1 MWPGRNDTGPFVAL
15 MRVSFFAPS
24 QVDRISKDAMKW
36 LLGGVLVAFGA
47 QAAPEVP
54 PPTAE
59 TMVELQKIEAAS
71 YRGAVD
77 QLRIKYQDVARARPG
92 DAMPRVFVAWCTLP
106 SDDAWNQLKAIAT
119 IFPDNPWVRYGM
131 GRIYTNWKGMSDLAR
146 TEFEAVLKKDPKFFP
161 ALIGQGD
168 IARNKKDFATA
179 QEKYRAALAIAQ
191 DPFARAGLGLALA
204 GENKNAEALVE
215 LKKAIAA
222 QPEQPPALAMLV
234 KLSLE
239 AKDPEAVNA
248 AQALADLR
256 PKDREARK
264 MLADLRFDLGDK
276 AAAAKEYDRLVRLGN
291 ASLEVH
297 HRLATLY
304 RYLNDSEG
312 EERILQNIAALDEK
326 SPEANLRIAQLR
338 FLKKDLEGAEGQ
350 WLEALV
356 RDPKRVEAREA
367 LAQLRMDAGL
377 LYEALEEYRK
387 ALAID
392 PTRTQVA
399 EAITKLEADF
409 KLPKKKAHGNPNSI
423 FATVQASLGKFFEER
438 KRLKK
443 DLEGKYK
450 LRVRINAGGVVE
462 GVDVLEDGLKEPL
475 LLGHVYFGLRDAEFP
490 KVKGEPVFEFE
501 LGAKKKGK

>member
-1 MWPGRNDTGPFVAL
+1 MPL
-15 MRVSFFAPS
+15 SFFATPR
-24 QVDRISKDAMKW
+24 VARISKDAMKW
-36 LLGGVLVAFGA
+36 LTSWVLVAAVA
-47 QAAPEVP
+47 QAAPEVL

-59 TMVELQKIEAAS
+59 TMIELQKIEAAS

-77 QLRIKYQDVARARPG
+77 QMRIKYQDVARARPG
-92 DAMPRVFVAWCTLP
+92 DVMPRVFVAWCTLP

-168 IARNKKDFATA
+168 IARTQKDFVLA
-179 QEKYRAALAIAQ
+179 QEKYRAALVITE

-204 GENKNAEALVE
+204 GDNQNAEALVE

-222 QPEQPPALAMLV
+222 QPEQPTALALLV

-239 AKDPEAVNA
+239 AKDPDVVNA

-276 AAAAKEYDRLVRLGN
+276 AAAAKEYDRLIRLGN
-291 ASLEVH
+291 APLEIQR
-297 HRLATLY
+297 RLATLY
-304 RYLNDSEG
+304 RFLNDAEG

-338 FLKKDLEGAEGQ
+338 FLRKDLEGAEGQ

-367 LAQLRMDAGL
+367 IAQLRMDAGVL
-377 LYEALEEYRK
+377 HEALEEYRK

-392 PTRTQVA
+392 PTRTQTAAAV
-399 EAITKLEADF
+399 TKLEADF
-409 KLPKKKAHGNPNSI
+409 KLPKKKAHGSPTNI
-423 FATVQASLGKFFEER
+423 YWAVQASLGKFFDQR
-438 KRLKK
+438 KLQKR
-443 DLEGKYK
+443 DLAGKYK
-450 LRVRINAGGVVE
+450 VRVRIKADGAVE
-462 GVDVLEDGLKEPL
+462 GVDVLEDTLKDPL
-475 LLGHVYFGLRDAEFP
+475 LLGHVYFGLREAEYP
-490 KVKGEPVFEFE
+490 VGKGEPVFEFE